1 MSNKINLPYQ
11 YFVDPEGN
19 PVNGFLYIGTNGND
33 PELNTQQAYSDQ
45 TLSTTLSQ
53 PIEIRN
59 GLPISGGNQVE
70 IYTASRHSLRVVACD
85 DTILYTKLSSDNLFC
100 TVRLCGTDAFSTAGT
115 KAVTFSTAEVDTSY
129 KIIITGN
136 ANETFYATSK
146 LTTGF
151 TLNSSNA
158 SSTASV
164 DWIVVR

>member
-1 MSNKINLPYQ
+1 M
-11 YFVDPEGN
+11 
-19 PVNGFLYIGTNGND
+19 
-33 PELNTQQAYSDQ
+33 
-45 TLSTTLSQ
+45 
-53 PIEIRN
+53 
-59 GLPISGGNQVE
+59 
-70 IYTASRHSLRVVACD
+70 VACD